1 MRFYKIV
8 KLINYRIQGH
18 FCPYVGACKLLFD
31 WMQMSGSAF
40 VEFVLTLYFRHKEY
54 PCYVK

>member
-1 MRFYKIV
+1 M
-8 KLINYRIQGH
+8 
-18 FCPYVGACKLLFD
+18 PFD

-40 VEFVLTLYFRHKEY
+40 GEFVLTTLYFRRKEY